1 MPINRQ
7 TKILAG
13 LILLLALHCAWL
25 GTHFEPAIFSPDAHG
40 YLLQTR
46 LLATQGQTWFLPE
59 SNLQHVGIHW
69 YEAEGDR
76 YYSHYPFGMPLLAT
90 SLYWLGGLSAALA
103 INILLATLTLL
114 GFFLLCRTWLGD
126 GWSLLA
132 VGAMALNPI
141 FNSHA
146 LNKDAHLAIACF
158 LIWGFYLLVRWS
170 NNRSLGLAFVAGLL
184 WGALPTIR
192 YPAALYFLAA
202 LLFLLWQHRP
212 SRNTWWSYLAAA
224 VGGLIPIGALLWH
237 NQIAFGA
244 FWKTG
249 YSLTNE
255 QTAFAWSH
263 FAQHGSP
270 YIRGILSE
278 GAGLFFPL
286 GIAGMAALCAHWTT
300 RRWGFLAIATAF
312 PITFLYMAYYWSGG
326 GPGGGGASMRF
337 LIPTFFL
344 YTLLG
349 FFLLKNLAA
358 QWPQLAPAAVTSLLL
373 LHAGWAIAD
382 NLQNLHRAREDGD
395 RQVSI
400 SNWLEE
406 RVEPGSLIIA
416 QSRIQEQLD
425 LLGNWHLVDA
435 RVLPVAS
442 PRMRQ
447 FRPRQEQEAPAIGPR
462 AVTEKRS
469 QRYRDL
475 SPQQQLERVNAD
487 LSAWAGEG
495 RKIFWVVPEEQ
506 FRSSRRQLDDIATF
520 AIADTLEL
528 AEAAQSPGRFRGMPP
543 GGADPLPIPPGARM
557 PHMGRMG
564 RMGSA
569 AGGNLLLVAWTPLV
583 SAEKN

>member
-1 MPINRQ
+1 MEYNRQ
-7 TKILAG
+7 TKISAG
-13 LILLLALHCAWL
+13 LILLLVLHCAW
-25 GTHFEPAIFSPDAHG
+25 TYVHFEPAIFSPDAHG

-46 LLATQGQTWFLPE
+46 LLATEGQTWFVPE
-59 SNLQHVGIHW
+59 SDLQHVGIHW
-69 YEAEGDR
+69 YEAEDGR
-76 YYSHYPFGMPLLAT
+76 YYSHYPFGMPILAAL
-90 SLYWLGGLSAALA
+90 LYWLGGLSAALS

-126 GWSLLA
+126 GWALLA

-146 LNKDAHLAIACF
+146 LNRDAHLAVACF

-170 NNRSLGLAFVAGLL
+170 NTRSPGLAFAAGLV

-192 YPAALYFLAA
+192 YPAVLYFLAA
-202 LLFLLWQHRP
+202 FLFLLWQHRP
-212 SRNTWWSYLAAA
+212 DRKTWWSYLAAA
-224 VGGLIPIGALLWH
+224 IGGLIPIGGLLWH

-263 FAQHGSP
+263 FVQHGSP
-270 YIRGILSE
+270 YIRAILGE

-286 GIAGMAALCAHWTT
+286 GIAGIAALCAHATT
-300 RRWGFLAIATAF
+300 RRWGLLAIATAF

-349 FFLLKNLAA
+349 FFLLKTVAA
-358 QWPQLAPAAVTSLLL
+358 HWPRIAPAAVASLLL
-373 LHAGWAIAD
+373 LHTGWAIAD
-382 NLQNLHRAREDGD
+382 NLQNLRRAEENGA
-395 RQVSI
+395 RQISI
-400 SNWLEE
+400 SSWLAE

-425 LLGNWHLVDA
+425 LLGDWHLVDD
-435 RVLPVAS
+435 RVLPAAS

-447 FRPRQEQEAPAIGPR
+447 FRPRQEQEAAAIGPR
-462 AVTEKRS
+462 AATEKRG
-469 QRYRDL
+469 QRYRNL

-487 LSAWAGEG
+487 LSAWTNED

-506 FRSSRRQLDDIATF
+506 FRMSRRELDDIATF
-520 AIADTLEL
+520 AVADTLKL
-528 AEAAQSPGRFRGMPP
+528 AAETPSRSRFGRTMP
-543 GGADPLPIPPGARM
+543 GGAGFPPMM
-557 PHMGRMG
+557 PGGGMPNMGRMG
-564 RMGSA
+564 RS
-569 AGGNLLLVAWTPLV
+569 AGGDLLLVEWTPLV
-583 SAEKN
+583 SPEEN

>member
-1 MPINRQ
+1 MAYNRQ
-7 TKILAG
+7 TKISAG
-13 LILLLALHCAWL
+13 LILLLFLHCAWIYS
-25 GTHFEPAIFSPDAHG
+25 HFEPAIFSPDAHG

-46 LLATQGQTWFLPE
+46 LLAAEGQTWFVPE
-59 SNLQHVGIHW
+59 SDLQHVGIHW
-69 YEAEGDR
+69 YEAEGGR

-90 SLYWLGGLSAALA
+90 FLYWLGGLSAALS

-132 VGAMALNPI
+132 VGAMALNPV

-146 LNKDAHLAIACF
+146 LNRDAHLAVACF
-158 LIWGFYLLVRWS
+158 LIWGFYLLILWS
-170 NNRSLGLAFVAGLL
+170 NTRSPVLALIAGLV

-192 YPAALYFLAA
+192 YPAVLYFLAA
-202 LLFLLWQHRP
+202 LLLLLWQHRP
-212 SRNTWWSYLAAA
+212 DRKTWWSYLIAA

-237 NQIAFGA
+237 HQIAFGG

-263 FAQHGSP
+263 FVQHGSP
-270 YIRGILSE
+270 YIRGILGE

-286 GIAGMAALCAHWTT
+286 GIAGMAALCAHATT
-300 RRWGFLAIATAF
+300 RRLGLLVSAAAF

-349 FFLLKNLAA
+349 FFLLKTVAA
-358 QWPQLAPAAVTSLLL
+358 QWPRIAPAAVASLLL
-373 LHAGWAIAD
+373 LHVGWAIGD
-382 NLQNLHRAREDGD
+382 NLQNMHRAEGNGA
-395 RQVSI
+395 RQISI
-400 SNWLEE
+400 SNWLET

-416 QSRIQEQLD
+416 QSIIQEQLD
-425 LLGNWHLVDA
+425 LLSNWHLVDA
-435 RVLPVAS
+435 RVLPAAS

-462 AVTEKRS
+462 AAPQKRV

-475 SPQQQLERVNAD
+475 SPQQQLERINAD
-487 LSAWAGEG
+487 LSAWAGED
-495 RKIFWVVPEEQ
+495 RKIFWVVPQEQ
-506 FRSSRRQLDDIATF
+506 FRMSRRELSDIATF
-520 AIADTLEL
+520 AVADTLEL
-528 AEAAQSPGRFRGMPP
+528 AEGIQDPGRFGRMTPGGAGPFPLPP
-543 GGADPLPIPPGARM
+543 GGRIP
-557 PHMGRMG
+557 RMG

-569 AGGNLLLVAWTPLV
+569 AGGNLLLVEWTPLV